1 MILPEAPLIRTAQ
14 GLLAREGLNTDE
26 AHRLVRIFDRGDGRR
41 LKNGEIIFAEG
52 APGDSMA
59 ILVEGEVRV
68 TMMRK
73 TGETR
78 ELAILPAPVMLGHI
92 ALIDAAPRS
101 ATVTAKG
108 EILLVSISRERFREI
123 TSQRSRDADM
133 LRDLMLG
140 AMFRQLAS
148 TTGELRRLMLLTPDT
163 SIDVKA
169 DR

>member
-1 MILPEAPLIRTAQ
+1 MMLPESALIGTAR
-14 GLLAREGLNTDE
+14 GLLLREGLEPDE

-41 LKNGEIIFAEG
+41 LQDGEVLFREG

-59 ILVEGEVRV
+59 VLVQGEVRV
-68 TMMRK
+68 TMQRSS
-73 TGETR
+73 GEIR
-78 ELAILPAPVMLGHI
+78 ELAVLQAPVMLGHI

-108 EILLVSISRERFREI
+108 ELLLVEISRSRFREI
-123 TSQRSRDADM
+123 TRQCSRDADM

-148 TTGELRRLMLLTPDT
+148 TTGELRRLMVLAPDHT
-163 SIDVKA
+163 IDVL
-169 DR
+169 DEG